1 MSQLFLSSFLSLVLL
16 ASSTGLSFAA
26 IENKQ
31 FDNTELESRYNGLI
45 SELRC
50 LVCKNQNLADSD
62 ADLAKDLRDRVEL
75 MLKKGNSDAEVIDFM
90 VVRYGDF
97 ILYRPPFRPATALLW
112 LGPLIILLIGFTLFL
127 YKFRNRRDDLPLVSD
142 AALKQAKQLLNDDNK
157 TD

>member
-1 MSQLFLSSFLSLVLL
+1 MRQLFLSSFLSLVLL

-26 IENKQ
+26 IESKQ
-31 FDNTELESRYNGLI
+31 FDNAELESRYSDLI

-62 ADLAKDLRDRVEL
+62 ADLAKDLRDRVEI

>member
-1 MSQLFLSSFLSLVLL
+1 MRQLFLSSFLSLVLL

-26 IENKQ
+26 IESKQ
-31 FDNTELESRYNGLI
+31 FANTELESRYSDLI

-62 ADLAKDLRDRVEL
+62 ADLAKDLRDRVEI
-75 MLKKGNSDAEVIDFM
+75 MLKKGSSDAEVIDFM

-97 ILYRPPFRPATALLW
+97 ILYRPPFRAATALLW

-127 YKFRNRRDDLPLVSD
+127 YKFRNRHDDLPLVSD

>member
-1 MSQLFLSSFLSLVLL
+1 MRQLFLSSFLSLVLL

-112 LGPLIILLIGFTLFL
+112 LGPLIILLTGFVLFL
-127 YKFRNRRDDLPLVSD
+127 YKFRNRHNNSPLVSD
-142 AALKQAKQLLNDDNK
+142 SALKQAKQLLNDDDK
-157 TD
+157 AD

>member
-1 MSQLFLSSFLSLVLL
+1 MRQLFVSSFLPLLLL
-16 ASSTGLSFAA
+16 ASSANLSFAA
-26 IENKQ
+26 IESKQ

-142 AALKQAKQLLNDDNK
+142 AALKQAKQLLNDDN
-157 TD
+157 